1 MATIAKKI
9 AALDSQRARL
19 GARCG
24 ECGHDLGGDSSLY
37 QIMRALYK
45 QATGRDTAL
54 QPGPYDYAAELRQL
68 REKTASSVN
77 TVYGTAL
84 DTNAATYAEIA
95 EAVRPL
101 AAPEAAYA
109 VTIPAAAAGKYEL
122 RFLRSAEAPVV
133 GATYK
138 GKAIAHVFS
147 GFEDV
152 AYSTNSKVPWYSLH
166 TDIAAVCFDDEVK
179 PVSCAYWF
187 YLQQNCTRYDLAKL
201 DTSEATSFAYMF
213 FSCTSLVSLDVA
225 HFVTSKVESINYMF
239 YNCTKLISIA
249 FGAWD
254 MTGVDV
260 WAQAFRNLTAIE
272 QLDFSR
278 CTLPDYTSTM
288 YYCFYSCSK
297 LARIYVPAGCDMSDT
312 SLAGYCFGNCRSL
325 VGGAGTAWSSGS
337 VTAAMARVDGLGGR
351 AGYFTA
357 K

>member
-1 MATIAKKI
+1 MASLELLICT
-9 AALDSQRARL
+9 LDVQRAGL
-19 GARCG
+19 GARCA
-24 ECGHDLGGDSSLY
+24 ECGYDNVDVGANLLRIADALCERAFGRGAEVDASEGYASVLMSL
-37 QIMRALYK
+37 RAELARAANALY
-45 QATGRDTAL
+45 GC
-54 QPGPYDYAAELRQL
+54 
-68 REKTASSVN
+68 
-77 TVYGTAL
+77 AL
-84 DTNAATYAEIA
+84 DATVCTIA
-95 EAVRPL
+95 DVRDALEP
-101 AAPEAAYA
+101 APEAAYA
-109 VTIPAAAAGKYEL
+109 VTIPAATTGKYEL

-133 GATYK
+133 GGTYK

-166 TDIAAVCFDDEVK
+166 ADIAAVCFDDEVK

-213 FSCTSLVSLDVA
+213 FSCTSLVSLDIA
-225 HFVTSKVESINYMF
+225 HFVTSKVTSINYMF
-239 YNCTKLISIA
+239 YNCTKLSSIA

-254 MTGVDV
+254 MTGVTV

-325 VGGAGTAWSSGS
+325 VGGAGTAWSSDS
-337 VTAAMARVDGLGGR
+337 VSAAMARVDGLGGK